1 MKGYTEGRIIFERY
15 LKVSLKNKTR
25 AKSAANLSSIQ
36 FIVHEE
42 MSIAKVTMK
51 ELLASAKT
59 KSQLTELFA
68 KALLE
73 AFKGSSQDLIVSYV
87 KKKQVQPF

>member
-1 MKGYTEGRIIFERY
+1 
-15 LKVSLKNKTR
+15 
-25 AKSAANLSSIQ
+25 
-36 FIVHEE
+36 
-42 MSIAKVTMK
+42 MK

-59 KSQLTELFA
+59 KSQLTQLFA

-87 KKKQVQPF
+87 EKIRSNRSDLLQQDIMTHNHEEVDTMIPLHVS